1 MAIRDREEAEVA
13 YMTPRNLAKLHP
25 GISERQIR
33 EWMDRPTGSLPWIQC
48 GGTRKVDEDD
58 LRRYIE
64 QVKVRR

>member
-1 MAIRDREEAEVA
+1 MA
-13 YMTPRNLAKLHP
+13 YLTPRNLAKLFP

-33 EWMDRPTGSLPWIQC
+33 EWMDRPAGSLPWIAC